1 MCMSNY
7 RGARERAVC
16 VFDSGIGG
24 LGLLAACAK
33 ACPHTSFIYFADNYN
48 VPYGG
53 RPAEKIKS
61 LALSAF
67 ERIAAIEPAAAVVAC
82 NTVTAVCIDEL
93 RKKYS
98 FPVVGIQPAVK
109 QAVAAVPGECL
120 VLATPATVK
129 SRSFA
134 DLCERWGQGRVR
146 AAGCEGLAAY
156 IESHICDYPD
166 IDVSPLLPAASP
178 CSVVLGC
185 THYAFAAKCIAG
197 TYSVPVFDGIL
208 GTADHL
214 RTLLE
219 KEQNICLNNQ
229 KIEFLGGDF
238 LKNAKIYSSLF
249 GDYNK

>member
-1 MCMSNY
+1 M
-7 RGARERAVC
+7 
-16 VFDSGIGG
+16 
-24 LGLLAACAK
+24 
-33 ACPHTSFIYFADNYN
+33 
-48 VPYGG
+48 
-53 RPAEKIKS
+53 
-61 LALSAF
+61 
-67 ERIAAIEPAAAVVAC
+67 
-82 NTVTAVCIDEL
+82 
-93 RKKYS
+93 
-98 FPVVGIQPAVK
+98 
-109 QAVAAVPGECL
+109 
-120 VLATPATVK
+120 
-129 SRSFA
+129 
-134 DLCERWGQGRVR
+134 GQGRVR

-185 THYAFAAKCIAG
+185 THYAFAAKCIAEI
-197 TYSVPVFDGIL
+197 YSVPVFDGIL

-238 LKNAKIYSSLF
+238 LKNAEIYSSLF